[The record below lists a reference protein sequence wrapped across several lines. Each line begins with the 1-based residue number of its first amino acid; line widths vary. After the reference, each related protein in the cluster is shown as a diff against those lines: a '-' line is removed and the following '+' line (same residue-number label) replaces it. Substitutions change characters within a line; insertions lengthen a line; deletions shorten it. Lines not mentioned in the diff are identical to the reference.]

1 MAAAGFVLAG
11 GRSRRMS
18 RDKAMLPYRG
28 RPLIAH
34 VAGTVEKALGKE
46 TWFGSGPVAIVG
58 EPDRYRNLGYRV
70 LADIHENCGPL
81 GGIITALSA
90 SPVDW
95 NLVVACDM
103 PNLDPE
109 DLRMLVERSSNR
121 TALCIAA
128 EGESREA
135 EPLCAIYH
143 RDCLPILRRA
153 LHDKKLK
160 MKDVLRELH
169 PEFVAL
175 PAESLANL
183 NTPEEWTAFEEQ
195 PE

>member
-11 GRSRRMS
+11 GRSRRMG

-46 TWFGSGPVAIVG
+46 AWFGSGPVAIVG

-70 LADIHENCGPL
+70 LADIYQNCGPL
-81 GGIITALSA
+81 GGIITALSE
-90 SPVDW
+90 SPADW

-103 PNLDPE
+103 PNLDPAA
-109 DLRMLVERSSNR
+109 LRMLVERSSNR
-121 TALCIAA
+121 IALCVAA
-128 EGESREA
+128 EGPSGEA

-143 RDCLPILRRA
+143 RDCLPIFTRA
-153 LHDKKLK
+153 LHDKRLK
-160 MKDVLRELH
+160 MKDILRELQ
-169 PEFVAL
+169 PELAAL
-175 PAESLANL
+175 PARSLANL
-183 NTPEEWTAFEEQ
+183 NTPEEWMASEEYTG
-195 PE
+195 